1 MRETPEELTEL
12 QQLLDSSHARSGPHL
27 QSIIEAGRRTP
38 SARQVVAE
46 LTGMKVL
53 VVTTVSPFGRPRSSA
68 VDGHFLH
75 GHWTFSTSGDAV
87 KAVDIAPR
95 PAVSTAYV
103 DGERFALFAHGD
115 ADLIAE
121 GHPEFAELEAH
132 LTEHY
137 GASPTTWGPS
147 IVYFA
152 IRPRYMVAYA
162 PDVAALPA
170 G

>member
-1 MRETPEELTEL
+1 MRETPTELTEL

-38 SARQVVAE
+38 SAAQVVAE

-53 VVTTVSPFGRPRSSA
+53 VVTTVSPSGRPRSSA

-87 KAVDIAPR
+87 KAADLASR
-95 PAVSTAYV
+95 PAVSAAYV
-103 DGERFALFAHGD
+103 DGERFALFSHGD
-115 ADLIAE
+115 AELVAV
-121 GHPEFAELEAH
+121 GHADYAELEAY
-132 LTEHY
+132 LTEYY
-137 GASPTTWGPS
+137 GSSPTTWGPS
-147 IVYFA
+147 IVYYA
-152 IRPRYMVAYA
+152 VRPRYMVSYA
-162 PDVAALPA
+162 PDAEALPA